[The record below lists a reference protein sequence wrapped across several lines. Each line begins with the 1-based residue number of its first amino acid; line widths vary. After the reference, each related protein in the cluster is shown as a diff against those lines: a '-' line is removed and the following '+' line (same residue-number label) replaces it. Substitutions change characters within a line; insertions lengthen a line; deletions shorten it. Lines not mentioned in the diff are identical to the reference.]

1 MIAIELFQL
10 IKYFTILKHEI
21 IEFKKRLISFYC
33 SLLGFNEINI
43 CSCRSF
49 VASDQICF
57 LLVLSYIL
65 SSSKHIYNKN
75 KIKRNK
81 NFKLKKNHD
90 WQLVALVADWRL
102 ETLVGGGGWVA
113 HSGECRCR
121 FHWWVLGE
129 MKNVL

>member
-49 VASDQICF
+49 EASDQICF

-81 NFKLKKNHD
+81 NFRFKKEIMTGNR
-90 WQLVALVADWRL
+90 W
-102 ETLVGGGGWVA
+102 
-113 HSGECRCR
+113 
-121 FHWWVLGE
+121 HWLPIGDSRH
-129 MKNVL
+129 